1 MEVLVDLM
9 EDEEVEE
16 VIDIEYEVLGL
27 AHSSAF
33 QPFRL
38 RRMLWLQELMEAKL
52 RVKLLGVGRAI
63 LRKCL
68 EIAKSMGYNGVW
80 LETPVDGP
88 VEFYTKEGFRIYGLI
103 EDCYGN
109 GIHGFKLVYVFC

>member
-1 MEVLVDLM
+1 
-9 EDEEVEE
+9 
-16 VIDIEYEVLGL
+16 
-27 AHSSAF
+27 
-33 QPFRL
+33 
-38 RRMLWLQELMEAKL
+38 MEAKL

-109 GIHGFKLVYVFC
+109 GIHGFKLVHVFC